1 MTTPIIEIEDKQP
14 DEKIEIRL
22 RPEIARSL
30 RAYGEYAQGSS
41 VSHVVT
47 AALRR
52 LFDADKGFKS
62 YQTEHPDAGSL
73 VPQKGEKFRRAKGP
87 REVQKA
93 SATA

>member
-1 MTTPIIEIEDKQP
+1 MTAPLIEIEDKQP

-22 RPEIARSL
+22 RPEMARSL
-30 RAYGEYAQGSS
+30 RAYGEYAHGSS

-52 LFDADKGFKS
+52 LFEADKRFKT
-62 YQTEHPDAGSL
+62 YLGEHPEAGSL
-73 VPQKGEKFRRAKGP
+73 APQKVEKIRRAKGP
-87 REVQKA
+87 REVHKA

>member
-14 DEKIEIRL
+14 DEKISLSL

-30 RAYGEYAQGSS
+30 RAYSDYAHGSS
-41 VSHVVT
+41 VNHVVT
-47 AALRR
+47 AALKR
-52 LFDADKGFKS
+52 LFEADKGFKT
-62 YQTEHPDAGSL
+62 YLAEHPDAASGA
-73 VPQKGEKFRRAKGP
+73 PQKVGKIRRAKAL

>member
-1 MTTPIIEIEDKQP
+1 MTQPIIEIEDKQP
-14 DEKIEIRL
+14 DEKIEVRL

-30 RAYGEYAQGSS
+30 RAYGDYAHGSS

-62 YQTEHPDAGSL
+62 YQSEHPHAGS
-73 VPQKGEKFRRAKGP
+73 VAPQKVEKIRRAKGP

-93 SATA
+93 SATG

>member
-1 MTTPIIEIEDKQP
+1 MTQPIIEIEDKQP
-14 DEKIEIRL
+14 DEKISLSL
-22 RPEIARSL
+22 RPEIARSV

-41 VSHVVT
+41 LNHVVT

-52 LFDADKGFKS
+52 LFEADKGFKA
-62 YQTEHPDAGSL
+62 YLGEHPEAGS
-73 VPQKGEKFRRAKGP
+73 VAPPKVEKIRRAKGP